1 MSLHRIVLGLLK
13 RHVIDKRPPDIL
25 IGGPDN
31 PYMRRWWVLP
41 RNRWFNVYLHHFLRS
56 DDDEALH
63 DHPWWN
69 LSWILRG
76 RYLEIVPK
84 NQQEPTAEHTVRFRM
99 AGDFA
104 FRKAEFAHRVAL
116 LRIWAPGM
124 PRPIE
129 RACWTLFITGPRIR
143 EWGFHCPRGWKHWK
157 DFTAFRKTG
166 NGNEVGSGCG
176 EA

>member
-1 MSLHRIVLGLLK
+1 MSLHHIVLGALK

-25 IGGPDN
+25 IGGADD
-31 PYMRRWWVLP
+31 PYMRRWWVIP

-76 RYLEIVPK
+76 RYLEIVPV
-84 NQQEPTAEHTVRFRM
+84 NQREPSGESRVRFRM
-99 AGDFA
+99 ASDFA
-104 FRKAEFAHRVAL
+104 FRKASFAHRVQL
-116 LRIWAPGM
+116 LNIWPPHVRPM
-124 PRPIE
+124 P

-143 EWGFHCPRGWKHWK
+143 EWGFHCPKGWKHWK
-157 DFTAFRKTG
+157 DFTAFQKTG
-166 NGNEVGSGCG
+166 NGNEVGAGCG
-176 EA
+176 EP